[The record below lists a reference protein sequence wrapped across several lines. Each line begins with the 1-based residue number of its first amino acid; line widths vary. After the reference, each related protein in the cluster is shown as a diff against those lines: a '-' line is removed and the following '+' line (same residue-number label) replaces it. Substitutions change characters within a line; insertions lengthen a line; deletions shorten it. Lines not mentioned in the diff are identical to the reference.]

1 MLASDIMN
9 LVYRILPGQ
18 YLYYVIIGLA
28 VIAAAGGIW
37 VWLRKKKQG

>member
-1 MLASDIMN
+1 MLASGFMN

-28 VIAAAGGIW
+28 AIAAAGGLW
-37 VWLRKKKQG
+37 AWLRKKDQG